1 MNLVRSED
9 STKKEGIKDL
19 PQGMTVF
26 NKNKVNLKKQPM
38 FFGAPLGVQRYDS
51 YKYPVFDK
59 LTQQQLGYFWR
70 PEEVSLQK
78 DRADYQSL
86 RDEQKHIFTSN
97 LKYQILLDSV
107 QGRGPGMAFIPYCS
121 LPELE
126 AAMTAWEFMELIHS
140 RSYTY
145 IIKNVYPDPSDVFDT
160 ILDDQKILS
169 RAESVT
175 KAYND
180 FINAAQNFGSGPMWE
195 HYLDGVPNA
204 QNELYELKRKL
215 YRAVANVNILEGIRF
230 YVSFAC
236 SFAFGELKLM
246 EGSAKIISLIARD
259 ENQHLVLTQNI
270 MNKWRDGDDPDMLQ
284 IAKEEEENVIDMFR
298 KAVEEEKEWAQ
309 YLFKDGSMIGLNDKL
324 LIQYVEWIANRRM
337 KAIGLKPIFDIPA
350 KNNPLPWTE
359 HWISSKGLQVAPQET
374 EVESYV
380 VGGIK
385 QDLKKDAFSGFK
397 L

>member
-1 MNLVRSED
+1 MKKPVNPVQSKDMNDVD
-9 STKKEGIKDL
+9 GV
-19 PQGMTVF
+19 TVF
-26 NKNKVNLKKQPM
+26 NTNHVEVTKQPM
-38 FFGAPLGVQRYDS
+38 FFGQPLGVQRYDK

-78 DRADYQSL
+78 DRADYLTL
-86 RDEQKHIFTSN
+86 RPEQKHIFTSN

-107 QGRGPGMAFIPYCS
+107 QGRGPGMAFIPWCS

-126 AAMTAWEFMELIHS
+126 SSMLAWEFMEMIHS

-145 IIKNVYPDPSDVFDT
+145 IIKNVYPDPSDVFDK
-160 ILDDQKILS
+160 ILDDAKIIA

-175 KAYND
+175 KAYNEL
-180 FINAAQNFGSGPMWE
+180 INDAQEWGTGNLYREPARGSFLS
-195 HYLDGVPNA
+195 HY
-204 QNELYELKRKL
+204 ELKELKRKL
-215 YRAVANVNILEGIRF
+215 YRAVLNVNILEGIRF

-259 ENQHLVLTQNI
+259 ESQHLVLTQQI
-270 MNKWRDGDDPDMLQ
+270 IKKWQEGDDPEMVT
-284 IAKEEEENVIDMFR
+284 IAEEERENTINMF
-298 KAVEEEKEWAQ
+298 KECVEEEKDWAE
-309 YLFKDGSMIGLNDKL
+309 YLFKDGSMIGLNAKL
-324 LIQYVEWIANRRM
+324 LQKYVEFIANRRLRS
-337 KAIGLKPIFDIPA
+337 IGLDPIYDVPMRS
-350 KNNPLPWTE
+350 NPLPWTD
-359 HWISSKGLQVAPQET
+359 HWLNSKGQQNAPQET
-374 EVESYV
+374 EIESYV

-385 QDLKKDAFSGFK
+385 QDVDKKTFANFS

>member
-1 MNLVRSED
+1 MLMKKSVNPVPSE
-9 STKKEGIKDL
+9 IK
-19 PQGMTVF
+19 GMTVF
-26 NKNKVNLKKQPM
+26 NTQEVDTKKQPM
-38 FFGAPLGVQRYDS
+38 FFGKPLGVQRYDNF
-51 YKYPVFDK
+51 KYPAFDR
-59 LTQQQLGYFWR
+59 LTTQQLGYFWR

-78 DRADYQSL
+78 DRGDYQLL
-86 RDEQKHIFTSN
+86 RPEQKHIYTSN
-97 LKYQILLDSV
+97 LKYQIMLDSV
-107 QGRGPGMAFIPYCS
+107 QGRAPGMAFLPYCS

-126 AAMTAWEFMELIHS
+126 ECMEVWAFMEMIHS

-145 IIKNVYPDPSDVFDT
+145 IIKNVYADPTQILDT
-160 ILDDQKILS
+160 IIKDERILK

-175 KAYND
+175 ESYD
-180 FINAAQNFGSGPMWE
+180 EFINQAQAWGQGNFWQPTAMTSPS
-195 HYLDGVPNA
+195 A
-204 QNELYELKRKL
+204 QWCLKDLKRQL

-259 ENQHLVLTQNI
+259 ENQHLVITQSILN
-270 MNKWRDGDDPDMLQ
+270 NWRKGDDPDMVE
-284 IAKEEEENVIDMFR
+284 IMKEEEEWTYKMFDR
-298 KAVEEEKEWAQ
+298 AVEEEKAWAD

-324 LIQYVEWIANRRM
+324 LQQYVEWTANKRL
-337 KAIGLKPIFDIPA
+337 KAIGLKPQYDIAA
-350 KNNPLPWTE
+350 KNNPLPWTT

-385 QDLKKDAFSGFK
+385 QDVKKDTFTGFK